1 MILDRIAP
9 EIFNEKSKP
18 HWDESTGSKTQI
30 KLKIEKT
37 VGIRK
42 ENSDAT
48 WGENERKQVSEIL
61 ALKINKRPIFQC

>member
-30 KLKIEKT
+30 KLKIEKKMW
-37 VGIRK
+37 V
-42 ENSDAT
+42 
-48 WGENERKQVSEIL
+48 
-61 ALKINKRPIFQC
+61 

>member
-1 MILDRIAP
+1 MILDRIAT

-48 WGENERKQVSEIL
+48 
-61 ALKINKRPIFQC
+61 